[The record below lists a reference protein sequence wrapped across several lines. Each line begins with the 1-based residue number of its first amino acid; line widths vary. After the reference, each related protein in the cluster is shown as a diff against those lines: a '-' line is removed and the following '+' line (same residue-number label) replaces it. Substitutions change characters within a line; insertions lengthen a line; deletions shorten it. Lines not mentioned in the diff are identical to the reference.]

1 MNREKKLTVLSP
13 ILLLLAALIWGVS
26 FISQSE
32 GGCEVGSFTFQ
43 AIRCTLAF
51 LSIGT
56 VIIIKNNTKK
66 NRINKVKYSNIKDW
80 FVKNSHLVKTGI
92 FCGIALGLAGNLQQF
107 GIDLM
112 GKETSTGKSAFL
124 TALYIVIVPI
134 FGIFTRKKIHPIT
147 WFSVIIAV
155 MGLYLI
161 SVKENTAFGISLADS
176 LLIACS
182 LFFGIQIF
190 LVDSFGKNID
200 GVKLSCI
207 QFFIAATISAI
218 GMILFEKPQLT
229 AISDNA
235 IHLLYSGVMSGGI
248 AYTLQ
253 ILGQKRCQPV
263 LASLLMSLE
272 SVFAAL
278 SDLIIRGNALNQR
291 ETIGC
296 IIMFAAVILAQ
307 CPDFIKTGKKKLNST
322 QS

>member
-1 MNREKKLTVLSP
+1 MNREKKLTLLSP
-13 ILLLLAALIWGVS
+13 LLLVLAALIWGIS

-32 GGCEVGSFTFQ
+32 GGSEVGSFTFQ
-43 AIRCTLAF
+43 AIRCTLAY
-51 LSIGT
+51 LSIGL
-56 VIIIKNNTKK
+56 VILIKDNTKK
-66 NRINKVKYSNIKDW
+66 NRINKIKYTGIKDW
-80 FVKNSHLVKTGI
+80 FLKNQHLVKTGV
-92 FCGIALGLAGNLQQF
+92 FCGIALALAGNLQQF

-124 TALYIVIVPI
+124 TALYIIIVPI
-134 FGIFTRKKIHPIT
+134 FGIFTKKKIHAVT
-147 WFSVIIAV
+147 WFSVAVAV

-161 SVKENTAFGISLADS
+161 SVKQNSGFGISLADG
-176 LLIACS
+176 LLIACA

-190 LVDSFGKNID
+190 IVDSMGKNID

-207 QFFIAATISAI
+207 QFFVAAIISAV
-218 GMILFEKPQLT
+218 GMILFEKPQLS
-229 AISDNA
+229 AISENA
-235 IHLLYSGVMSGGI
+235 IHLLYSGVMSGGV

-278 SDLIIRGNALNQR
+278 SDLIIRGNTLNHR

-296 IIMFAAVILAQ
+296 VVMFVAVILAQ
-307 CPDFIKTGKKKLNST
+307 CPDFLKIKRSKNNS
-322 QS
+322 